1 MVVLPDRCLVD
12 DYTVEAS
19 TNPTPVRFPAAP
31 DDPYA
36 RGVISVP
43 GIVYL
48 AVYWGCILLG
58 LAALVDAAIRRT
70 DAYPAAD
77 RRTKQFWLLLL
88 GGGLLA
94 QIVFPA
100 LSGGLLSILALG
112 GIVAAIV
119 YLVDVRRRLIEVT
132 RGPRW

>member
-1 MVVLPDRCLVD
+1 V
-12 DYTVEAS
+12 
-19 TNPTPVRFPAAP
+19 
-31 DDPYA
+31 
-36 RGVISVP
+36 
-43 GIVYL
+43 
-48 AVYWGCILLG
+48 
-58 LAALVDAAIRRT
+58 ALVDAAIRRA

-77 RRTKQFWLLLL
+77 RQTKPIWLGIL

-100 LSGGLLSILALG
+100 LGGSLLSILGMA

-132 RGPRW
+132 NGGSRW